1 MIIIRKENYGCVF
14 TLDAETQELYY
25 APIYDDDSVNIS
37 EFALVDMDSVDD
49 EYDMYTIKKELIEL
63 NNA

>member
-1 MIIIRKENYGCVF
+1 MIIIRKEDYGCVF

-25 APIYDDDSVNIS
+25 APIYDDDCVNMS
-37 EFALVDMDSVDD
+37 EFAPVDMDGVDD
-49 EYDMYTIKKELIEL
+49 EYDMYTIRMELIDL